1 MAITQYKNWHN
12 RDKQM
17 IQLRHKGECQQLYW
31 GQLGDDLQ
39 RSKYL
44 SWVLIDF
51 SVYRA
56 DMAAGQGRIRTKTK
70 LQNCNDDA
78 SVQY

>member
-1 MAITQYKNWHN
+1 
-12 RDKQM
+12 M
-17 IQLRHKGECQQLYW
+17 IQQRHKGEGQQLYW
-31 GQLGDDLQ
+31 GQLDNDLQ

-56 DMAAGQGRIRTKTK
+56 DMAPGQGHDKNK
-70 LQNCNDDA
+70 DKAPEL
-78 SVQY
+78 